1 MTVDLFVKSC
11 VGFTIYF
18 YCCLSVSNLNSFNS
32 LYGVYL
38 VNFSLLVVLY
48 IHIFSECVL
57 MFRNWSVILVEYGEY
72 VLAFFVP
79 RDFWD
84 YLCPRAWD
92 HLCPAFMELRVNLRC
107 QIVCVF
113 YYHIFSE
120 CVLMF
125 SQLICHFGRIWRIC
139 FGLFCAKRF
148 LGLSVPSSMG
158 PSVPSFHGVA
168 S

>member
-1 MTVDLFVKSC
+1 MGLSVPMNVDLFVKSC

-18 YCCLSVSNLNSFNS
+18 YCRLSVSNLNSLNS

-57 MFRNWSVILVEYGEY
+57 MF
-72 VLAFFVP
+72 
-79 RDFWD
+79 
-84 YLCPRAWD
+84 
-92 HLCPAFMELRVNLRC
+92 
-107 QIVCVF
+107 
-113 YYHIFSE
+113 
-120 CVLMF
+120 

-139 FGLFCAKRF
+139 IGLFCAKRF

-158 PSVPSFHGVA
+158 PSVPSFHGVV